1 MARKQH
7 YIFTN
12 KKHSPKAIM
21 STILGIISMV
31 SLVAVIYLTYLKK
44 GDAPAGYGMTGL
56 LIFLFSVVGLILG
69 IMTAL
74 EKYKLFSF
82 LGILFNALS
91 FIGIGIVI
99 YVGNY
104 LA

>member
-1 MARKQH
+1 
-7 YIFTN
+7 
-12 KKHSPKAIM
+12 
-21 STILGIISMV
+21 
-31 SLVAVIYLTYLKK
+31 
-44 GDAPAGYGMTGL
+44 MTGL

-74 EKYKLFSF
+74 EKDKYKLFPL